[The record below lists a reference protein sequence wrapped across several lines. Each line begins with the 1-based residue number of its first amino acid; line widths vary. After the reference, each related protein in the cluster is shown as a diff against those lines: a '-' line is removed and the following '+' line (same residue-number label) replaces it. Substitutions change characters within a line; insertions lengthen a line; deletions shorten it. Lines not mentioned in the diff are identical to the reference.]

1 MNQSLSKPKRVAAVD
16 IFRAITMTLMLFV
29 NDFAGIPDLPY
40 WLHHAKMTE
49 DMMGF
54 SDVVF
59 PAFVF
64 CMGMSVV
71 LAIDARYSKG
81 DSSLSVIGHVF
92 RRTLA
97 LIVMGLFTLN
107 CSGVGVLTYNAFVL
121 LMVLGFFLV
130 WGVYP
135 RCEGWRRAM
144 ICTLKVAGLLLL
156 AGLVL
161 YKDIEGQPFRTGWWG
176 ILGQIGFTYAFCSV
190 LYLFARGSYNV
201 CLAIWAVLIV
211 LMMGGQSDIIPYDY
225 ATRVVWLTFLPG
237 DMTLHALGFSGVMTI
252 LTIRRFG
259 RVPRHVP
266 AIFAAAGV
274 VMLVA
279 ALLCHPHWIISK
291 ILATPT
297 WGFFCLAMFFPMAG
311 FLYWLCDVRG
321 KAGIFDILRP
331 AGTATLT
338 CYIVP
343 YVWYAVMGVFHLSYP
358 AIFNHGYTGLIRSAV
373 FAIVVVMLTG
383 LLSRLHVKLKL

>member
-1 MNQSLSKPKRVAAVD
+1 MNQPLSKPKRVAAVD
-16 IFRAITMTLMLFV
+16 VLRAITMTLMLFV
-29 NDFAGIPDLPY
+29 NDFAGIPDIPY

-59 PAFVF
+59 PAFIF

-81 DSSLSVIGHVF
+81 DSSLAVISHIF
-92 RRTLA
+92 WRTVA

-107 CSGVGVLTYNAFVL
+107 CSSVGVLSYNVFVL

-135 RCEGWRRAM
+135 RCTGWKHHLITA
-144 ICTLKVAGLLLL
+144 LKTIGVLLL
-156 AGLVL
+156 AALVL
-161 YKDIEGQPFRTGWWG
+161 YKDVNGQPFRTGWWG
-176 ILGQIGFTYAFCSV
+176 ILGLIGFTYAVCAV
-190 LYLFARGSYNV
+190 IYIFARKSYNA
-201 CLAIWAVLIV
+201 CLIAWGVLLV
-211 LMMGGQSDIIPYDY
+211 LMLGGHSELIPYDY
-225 ATRVVWLTFLPG
+225 ATRVVWLTFIPG
-237 DMTLHALGFSGVMTI
+237 DMTQHFLGFSGVMTI

-259 RVPRHVP
+259 HNPSRMLGL
-266 AIFAAAGV
+266 FATAGV
-274 VMLVA
+274 AMLVA
-279 ALLCHPHWIISK
+279 GLLSHPYWIISK

-297 WGFFCLAMFFPMAG
+297 WGFFCLAMFFPASG
-311 FLYWLCDVRG
+311 FLYWLCDMRG
-321 KAGIFDILRP
+321 KSNWFNIIRP

-338 CYIVP
+338 CYIIP
-343 YVWYAVMGVFHLSYP
+343 YVWYSVMGLFHLHYP
-358 AIFNHGYTGLIRSAV
+358 ALFNHGYTGLVRSAI

-383 LLSRLHVKLKL
+383 LLSRAHIKLKV